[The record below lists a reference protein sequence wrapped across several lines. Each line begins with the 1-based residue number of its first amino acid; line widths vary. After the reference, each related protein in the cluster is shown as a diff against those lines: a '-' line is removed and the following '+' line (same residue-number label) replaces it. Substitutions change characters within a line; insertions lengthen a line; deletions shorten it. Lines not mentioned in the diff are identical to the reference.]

1 MCNSRAFSAKNYIGP
16 GITLSSCV
24 NHAATVD
31 DAIDDK
37 STRTVSRGWGGL
49 VPIIICVCGL
59 GAIGFV
65 RRRVGEFPIE
75 KPEPFRAR
83 SISLPRVTPDADR
96 ALEAVG
102 SRGLRRRSPAV
113 RFVLVTCL
121 TNLKGPAG

>member
-65 RRRVGEFPIE
+65 RRRFGEFPIE
-75 KPEPFRAR
+75 KPEPFRGAFDFAPE
-83 SISLPRVTPDADR
+83 SDA
-96 ALEAVG
+96 
-102 SRGLRRRSPAV
+102 
-113 RFVLVTCL
+113 
-121 TNLKGPAG
+121 